1 VEKVCSLAVVWAGSF
16 LSRLIPCSVGIAPRI
31 TKEIYLD
38 CRSCPEVHVG
48 REGHDIRTC
57 QGKNNTA
64 RCARHDWMPGYVDDV
79 IFPLDAY
86 HLVDRMARPMKHEER
101 FDVDRIP
108 AIVEL
113 CIQAGVDLPE
123 HPTLRRTSP
132 IQPQQR
138 KGVVQEAES
147 DTETELEMALGDMQ
161 QDSGHLRRE
170 ADGTDE
176 QGENDSLHAG
186 ENTKRKNDPDDLRLQ
201 ARTKVGTIDE
211 DDDLKTVAEKTIH
224 AWETMS
230 FGASQL
236 MKVYRVSACGYCP
249 EVHIGPKGHKDKLCG
264 AFKHQWRNGQHGWQE
279 AALND
284 LIPPRFGSSSFFH
297 NFSDVARSRFC

>member
-1 VEKVCSLAVVWAGSF
+1 
-16 LSRLIPCSVGIAPRI
+16 
-31 TKEIYLD
+31 
-38 CRSCPEVHVG
+38 VHVG

-138 KGVVQEAES
+138 RGVVQEAES